1 EEQAVLINR
10 ADEIQIG
17 GKTLLEWFEIYQT
30 EAEKYNAPLRR
41 ARSIRSQDS
50 NRSYVTEQ
58 IQRINQPQKPLSLFP
73 FKSKI
78 KQYEKIN
85 NVKIIQQTQIKDAK
99 VKPLNKLQRPYF
111 SPKLGSW
118 EIDLVFGVNPVTR
131 RRQHYLF
138 AININTKYLVVIP
151 LIVDEK
157 NATYIL
163 AALKKLINQVYVNN
177 IRGDGETGFKA
188 NIIRQFCED
197 NKISLYFTGSPFT
210 QHNRVVDSVIRTIRN
225 GFGQDLLG
233 FATPSQMQQMVEIY
247 NKTPHLAFMNRFTP
261 KQVQYNREIEG
272 KFIRQKQAQL
282 EQVMIR
288 QQHENLLNFK
298 SGNILMIHA
307 DYARLPIRFQKQRRQ
322 FNELATFISYKNGNV

>member
-1 EEQAVLINR
+1 
-10 ADEIQIG
+10 
-17 GKTLLEWFEIYQT
+17 
-30 EAEKYNAPLRR
+30 
-41 ARSIRSQDS
+41 
-50 NRSYVTEQ
+50 
-58 IQRINQPQKPLSLFP
+58 SLFP

-111 SPKLGSW
+111 SPKLGSQ

-157 NATYIL
+157 NAIYIL

-197 NKISLYFTGSPFT
+197 NKISLYFTGSPYT

-225 GFGQDLLG
+225 GFGYDLLG

-247 NKTPHLAFMNRFTP
+247 NKTSHLAFMNSNDKT
-261 KQVQYNREIEG
+261 I
-272 KFIRQKQAQL
+272 
-282 EQVMIR
+282 
-288 QQHENLLNFK
+288 
-298 SGNILMIHA
+298 
-307 DYARLPIRFQKQRRQ
+307 
-322 FNELATFISYKNGNV
+322 T